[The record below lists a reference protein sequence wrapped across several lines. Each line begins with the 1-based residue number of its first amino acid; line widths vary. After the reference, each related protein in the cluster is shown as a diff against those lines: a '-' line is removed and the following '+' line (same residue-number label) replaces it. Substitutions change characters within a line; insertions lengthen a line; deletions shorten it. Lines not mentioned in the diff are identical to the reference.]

1 MRKLSLLSAS
11 VFSLFLASCGG
22 RGGGRSADTD
32 SDGIFDSKDS
42 CRNSSTGFISTPET
56 DYDGDGCKD
65 STEDVDDDGDG
76 LIELH
81 NATEL
86 NNIRH
91 DLDGTHYDDRTSNE
105 GSNAGC
111 PTTNPVGCIGYE
123 LADDIDL
130 ATDPA
135 TSDWV
140 PIAGNFIATLE
151 GNGHSIN
158 NLTIDRDSLS
168 VGLFEVLATEGIV
181 QNLSFVGGS
190 VVSRS
195 NSSNSLV
202 GVLVGK
208 SFGTISDVSVGLSV
222 SIRMVIDFGTVGGL
236 VGVNADG
243 GTIQGSFATGKA
255 DGGGGSREAVGGLVG
270 VNEGTIQGS
279 FATGKT
285 DGGDGNRDAV
295 GGLVG
300 VNAGGG
306 IIQGSFATGKADGGD
321 GNADY
326 VGGLLG
332 YNGESTIVNS
342 YATGNVSDDAGDG
355 DFVGGLAGYNGSGS
369 TIQGSYATGKVAGG
383 DGNTDIVGGLVSYNF
398 QSNIEDSYATGD
410 ADGNNGNTDV
420 VGGLVGSNIGSIIQ
434 NSYATGKVAGG
445 DGNGDVVGGLVGG
458 HYKSGTI
465 QNSYATGKADGGNGD
480 DDRVGGLVGNLYGT
494 IKNSYATGKAAGGN
508 GDGDHVGGLVGY
520 VYFGILQ
527 KNYSLSDV
535 DGGAGNDNVGRL
547 VGSREDSTMTAS
559 DSYYSNQSAFNNSG
573 TVLDLG
579 ISKTNDELKSLVDSN
594 TGWDT
599 KNWNFGSTS
608 QYPSLKSYKE
618 NSIGTQIA
626 GDLLCGQKPTDDFVQ
641 CPTPAPTP

>member
-158 NLTIDRDSLS
+158 NLTIDRDSQFT
-168 VGLFEVLATEGIV
+168 GLFGVLGSEGTV

-190 VVSRS
+190 VVSS
-195 NSSNSLV
+195 YNSSSYESYA
-202 GVLVGK
+202 GVLVGS
-208 SFGTISDVSVGLSV
+208 SFGTISDVSAGLSIFASAASSV
-222 SIRMVIDFGTVGGL
+222 GGLVGYNKGNIQNSSATGNVDGGGGSEEAVGGLVGYNYGIIQGSSATGNVGGGAGDRNSVGGL
-236 VGVNADG
+236 VGVNTDG

-255 DGGGGSREAVGGLVG
+255 DGDAGDRDVVGGLVG
-270 VNEGTIQGS
+270 YNFRGGNIEDSYAI
-279 FATGKT
+279 GKA
-285 DGGDGNRDAV
+285 DGGDGERDRV

-300 VNAGGG
+300 ISSIGSLIQNSYATGNANGGKG
-306 IIQGSFATGKADGGD
+306 DDDYVGGLVGRNYESGTIQNSHAIIRNSYATGKADGGD
-321 GNADY
+321 GN
-326 VGGLLG
+326 
-332 YNGESTIVNS
+332 E
-342 YATGNVSDDAGDG
+342 
-355 DFVGGLAGYNGSGS
+355 DF
-369 TIQGSYATGKVAGG
+369 
-383 DGNTDIVGGLVSYNF
+383 
-398 QSNIEDSYATGD
+398 
-410 ADGNNGNTDV
+410 
-420 VGGLVGSNIGSIIQ
+420 VGGLVGSSNRYTIIQ
-434 NSYATGKVAGG
+434 NSYAAG
-445 DGNGDVVGGLVGG
+445 N
-458 HYKSGTI
+458 
-465 QNSYATGKADGGNGD
+465 ADGGKGD
-480 DDRVGGLVGNLYGT
+480 GDRVGGLAGNLDGT
-494 IKNSYATGKAAGGN
+494 IKNSYATGNGNGSNGN
-508 GDGDHVGGLVGY
+508 GDYVGGLVGY

-527 KNYSLSDV
+527 KSYSLSDV

-547 VGSREDSTMTAS
+547 VGYNDQGTISSNY
-559 DSYYSNQSAFNNSG
+559 YYSGGSLASGDTEERLEGTNEAEGKDLTQLGALDVNTTVKDFGAGNSWSTNNWQF
-573 TVLDLG
+573 
-579 ISKTNDELKSLVDSN
+579 TN
-594 TGWDT
+594 T
-599 KNWNFGSTS
+599 K
-608 QYPSLKSYKE
+608 YPSLKSYKE
-618 NSIGTQIA
+618 NSSGEQVN
-626 GDLLCGQKPTDDFVQ
+626 GKLLCDQPTDFVQ
-641 CPTPAPTP
+641 CPTP